1 MLFSILTPFQRS
13 VARDGSRTHYDL
25 TSVVLQISKTVR
37 AGISPASQSG
47 EKVIATG
54 LTYKKSDPKV
64 ALPELSDLPNY
75 LPPRDT

>member
-1 MLFSILTPFQRS
+1 M
-13 VARDGSRTHYDL
+13 G
-25 TSVVLQISKTVR
+25 VLQISKTVR

-47 EKVIATG
+47 EKVLATG
-54 LTYKKSDPKV
+54 LSYKKSDPKV